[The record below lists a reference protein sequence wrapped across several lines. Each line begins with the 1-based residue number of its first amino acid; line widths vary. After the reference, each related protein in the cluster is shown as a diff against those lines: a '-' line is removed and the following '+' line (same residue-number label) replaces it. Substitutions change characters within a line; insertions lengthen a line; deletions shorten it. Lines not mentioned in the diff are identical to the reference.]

1 MLKKDKM
8 VSISAMV
15 NNKSLGVYR
24 EMHLKQSLGD
34 VIRQV
39 IEEEHAMEL
48 MYNGQGGNRSICV
61 GHLGFIMSL
70 FLAAFCGWEQ

>member
-1 MLKKDKM
+1 
-8 VSISAMV
+8 
-15 NNKSLGVYR
+15 
-24 EMHLKQSLGD
+24 MHLKQSLGD

-70 FLAAFCGWEQ
+70 FFSSFLWLGAVDKRSASEGGIM